1 MTLKS
6 ILMVGTLSLSSVVL
20 LNARSYDI
28 HLYTPAMA
36 GNVQLPAGDYK
47 LKLDGTNAVLKD
59 SDNNKTYTTP
69 VKVETEDKKFDE
81 TAVVTDNDNGT
92 THIKAIEIGGS
103 TTKLEFGGE

>member
-6 ILMVGTLSLSSVVL
+6 ILTVGALSLTLVFL

-47 LKLDGTNAVLKD
+47 LKVDGTSAVLKD
-59 SDNNKTYTTP
+59 TDNNKTYTTT

-81 TAVVTDNDNGT
+81 TAVVTDNNNGA
-92 THIKAIEIGGS
+92 THIRAIEIGGS
-103 TTKLEFGGE
+103 NTKLEFGGE